1 MQDSFEPQS
10 SDNESALPAPY
21 NSPWKALGQDLRA
34 VSADLRL
41 RSQELWRRNREGDL
55 SVPAFWPESLASL
68 FWPALLGF
76 ILTLLVLGGIQLRE
90 ILRDQSPP
98 SPPEVERVRTTPFP
112 EARPLPIPTNLETDL
127 DNEGMVGAPTD
138 TNPSSSTSSSSTNT
152 SGPEALSTTEQDP
165 DLSNLELEP
174 PTAEPTSDLLRFD
187 PLLELLAEE
196 SSSDS
201 STAGG
206 SAGSSASNQGS
217 ALIVSAQPQ
226 PERNAVTLVID
237 AEAWRQRSPEQRQQ
251 LAEAWW
257 TRLEDQGYA
266 DLRLVNDQQDLL
278 ARPARIGGGMIV
290 FDPKRV

>member
-55 SVPAFWPESLASL
+55 SVPAFWPEPLASL

-138 TNPSSSTSSSSTNT
+138 TNPSSS
-152 SGPEALSTTEQDP
+152 STTEQDP

-174 PTAEPTSDLLRFD
+174 PSAEPTSDLLRFD

>member
-55 SVPAFWPESLASL
+55 SVPAFWPEPLASL

-127 DNEGMVGAPTD
+127 NNEGMVGAPTD
-138 TNPSSSTSSSSTNT
+138 TNPSSSSSSSSTSS

-201 STAGG
+201 S
-206 SAGSSASNQGS
+206 QGS

>member
-138 TNPSSSTSSSSTNT
+138 TNPSSSSSSSSTSS

-196 SSSDS
+196 SS
-201 STAGG
+201 

>member
-112 EARPLPIPTNLETDL
+112 EARPLPIPTNLQTDL

-152 SGPEALSTTEQDP
+152 SGPEALSITEQDP

-201 STAGG
+201 STGG
-206 SAGSSASNQGS
+206 SASNQGS

>member
-55 SVPAFWPESLASL
+55 SVPAFWPEPLASL

-76 ILTLLVLGGIQLRE
+76 LLTLLVLGGIQLRE

-138 TNPSSSTSSSSTNT
+138 TNPSSSSTNT
-152 SGPEALSTTEQDP
+152 SGTEALSTAEQET

-206 SAGSSASNQGS
+206 SAGSSASSQGS